1 MNDTSSARPGVS
13 VVIPLFNKENY
24 VERAV
29 RSVLKQTCDDLEVI
43 VVDDGSTD
51 RGALVV
57 EGIADPRLSLIRQQN
72 GGVSAARNRGIGEAG
87 AEFVAFLDADDEW
100 QPEFLASM
108 WGLKAAHP
116 QGQFFASSFEVV
128 YSDGRRKRMDF
139 GYRDT
144 IAMDL
149 LEYMDCSMRL
159 KSPIISSA
167 VMISKALLVKV
178 GMFPVGQKRGEDLDT
193 WVRLLF
199 EGPIVYCNRPLAVY
213 WYGLPFSTCVA
224 CQDVYLEGNRLLS
237 SLEERL
243 RRGVYLGKERERVQ
257 DYLAW
262 YKAGPVERLIA
273 AGRRAEAR
281 RYIVPSLRS
290 KRLRKRYLRAY
301 LKSFFPARFIS
312 LSLAALRLVAVI
324 RSYLY
329 FDD

>member
-1 MNDTSSARPGVS
+1 MSDTSSGKPLVS
-13 VVIPLFNKENY
+13 VVIPLFNKEHY

-29 RSVLKQTCDDLEVI
+29 RSVLRQSCADLEVI

-51 RGALVV
+51 RGAEVV
-57 EGIADPRLSLIRQQN
+57 ASIADPRLCLIRQQN
-72 GGVSAARNRGIGEAG
+72 AGVSAARNRGIAQAC
-87 AEFVAFLDADDEW
+87 AEFVAFVDADDEW
-100 QPEFLASM
+100 HPEFLSSM
-108 WGLKAAHP
+108 WTLRAEHP
-116 QGQFFASSFEVV
+116 QGSFFASSFEIV
-128 YSDGRRKRMDF
+128 YSDGKRRALDF
-139 GYRDT
+139 GYHDT
-144 IAMDL
+144 FAMDL
-149 LEYMDCSMRL
+149 LEYMDCCMRL

-213 WYGLPFSTCVA
+213 WYGLPFSTCVS
-224 CQDVYLEGNRLLS
+224 CQDVYLEGNRLLC

-243 RRGVYLGKERERVQ
+243 RQGVYQGKEKERVQ
-257 DYLAW
+257 DYIAW

-273 AGRRAEAR
+273 SGRRAEAR
-281 RYIVPSLRS
+281 RYIIPSLRS

-312 LSLAALRLVAVI
+312 LTLSTLRLVVVLK
-324 RSYLY
+324 SHL
-329 FDD
+329 FFND